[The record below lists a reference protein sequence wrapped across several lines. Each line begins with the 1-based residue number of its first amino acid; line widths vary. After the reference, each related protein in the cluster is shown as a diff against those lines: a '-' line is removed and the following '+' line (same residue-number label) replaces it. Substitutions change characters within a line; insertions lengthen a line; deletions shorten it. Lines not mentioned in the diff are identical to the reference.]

1 MDASV
6 AEPPTL
12 ACALAVEERA
22 AVRAGARSRRVG
34 LGARERIPEGR
45 LVSFGLAGALVSGLE
60 PGTLLTARRVVDAE
74 GTVLWEDEPLRVPG
88 ALTAIVCDAGRIVD
102 DPVERRELAR
112 STGAAAVDTES
123 ATLAATGRL
132 AGVVRAISDT
142 PEQPVGRL
150 AHAATRDGAH
160 RLARGRAGS
169 HLGAARD
176 AAHRP
181 GHAASAR
188 EPPQR
193 RRRARLG
200 GGTVSKRVLVASPR
214 SFCAGVVRAIDI
226 VEELL
231 KRHGPPVYVRH
242 EIVHN
247 VHVVRDLEER
257 GAVFVKSEED
267 VPEGALVVLSA
278 HGVAP
283 KVYEK
288 CAERGP
294 PGRRRRVPARLQGAR
309 GGAPLRGAGATRSR
323 SSGTRATSRSR
334 ARWARRPDSIVLVET
349 PEDVEALELEE
360 GQRLAYLTQTTLS
373 LDDTAEVV
381 DALRERVPDLVGPP
395 SADIC
400 YATQNRQDAVKHICD
415 EATLVLVVGSKA
427 SSNANRLVEVAHSK
441 GADAY
446 LIDDETDLELD
457 WLEGHETVGL
467 TAGAS
472 SPEVLVER
480 VVDRLAEL
488 GFTERENVEIARE
501 DVFFRL
507 PASLR

>member
-1 MDASV
+1 M
-6 AEPPTL
+6 
-12 ACALAVEERA
+12 
-22 AVRAGARSRRVG
+22 
-34 LGARERIPEGR
+34 
-45 LVSFGLAGALVSGLE
+45 
-60 PGTLLTARRVVDAE
+60 
-74 GTVLWEDEPLRVPG
+74 
-88 ALTAIVCDAGRIVD
+88 
-102 DPVERRELAR
+102 
-112 STGAAAVDTES
+112 
-123 ATLAATGRL
+123 
-132 AGVVRAISDT
+132 
-142 PEQPVGRL
+142 
-150 AHAATRDGAH
+150 
-160 RLARGRAGS
+160 
-169 HLGAARD
+169 
-176 AAHRP
+176 
-181 GHAASAR
+181 
-188 EPPQR
+188 
-193 RRRARLG
+193 
-200 GGTVSKRVLVASPR
+200 SKRVLVASPR

-247 VHVVRDLEER
+247 VHVVEDLESR

-288 CAERGP
+288 CAERGLQIVDAVCP
-294 PGRRRRVPARLQGAR
+294 LVSKVHAEARRY
-309 GGAPLRGAGATRSR
+309 ATRGHKIALVGHAGHVEVE
-323 SSGTRATSRSR
+323 GTMGEA
-334 ARWARRPDSIVLVET
+334 PESIVLVET
-349 PEDVEALELEE
+349 PEDAQAIELEE

-373 LDDTAEVV
+373 LDDTADVV

-400 YATQNRQDAVKHICD
+400 YATQNRQDAVKRICE
-415 EATLVLVVGSKA
+415 EASLVLVVGSKT

-446 LIDDETDLELD
+446 LIDDETDLQVE

-472 SPEVLVER
+472 SPDVLVER
-480 VVDRLAEL
+480 VVARLGEL
-488 GFTERENVEIARE
+488 GFGEREDVEIASE

>member
-1 MDASV
+1 M
-6 AEPPTL
+6 
-12 ACALAVEERA
+12 
-22 AVRAGARSRRVG
+22 
-34 LGARERIPEGR
+34 
-45 LVSFGLAGALVSGLE
+45 
-60 PGTLLTARRVVDAE
+60 
-74 GTVLWEDEPLRVPG
+74 
-88 ALTAIVCDAGRIVD
+88 
-102 DPVERRELAR
+102 
-112 STGAAAVDTES
+112 
-123 ATLAATGRL
+123 
-132 AGVVRAISDT
+132 
-142 PEQPVGRL
+142 
-150 AHAATRDGAH
+150 
-160 RLARGRAGS
+160 
-169 HLGAARD
+169 
-176 AAHRP
+176 
-181 GHAASAR
+181 
-188 EPPQR
+188 
-193 RRRARLG
+193 
-200 GGTVSKRVLVASPR
+200 SKRVLVASPR

-247 VHVVRDLEER
+247 IHVVRDLEER

-267 VPEGALVVLSA
+267 VPEGALIVLSA

-288 CAERGP
+288 CAERG
-294 PGRRRRVPARLQGAR
+294 LQVVDAVC
-309 GGAPLRGAGATRSR
+309 PLVSKVHAE
-323 SSGTRATSRSR
+323 
-334 ARWARRPDSIVLVET
+334 ARRYAAQGHKIALVGHAGHVEVEGTMGEAPDSIFLIET
-349 PEDVEALELEE
+349 PEEAAEIELEE

-381 DALRERVPDLVGPP
+381 DALRERAPDLVGPP